1 MKDLTQMIEEINKAV
16 DRTFSI
22 TCYGRTWE
30 AYSYGVGTLLLD
42 NHIKANSF
50 IELIEKAYEI
60 VKEKERSNG
69 AK

>member
-1 MKDLTQMIEEINKAV
+1 MKDLAQMIEEINEAV
-16 DRTFSI
+16 DGTLSI
-22 TCYGRTWE
+22 THYYKWE

-42 NHIKANSF
+42 NRIEANSF
-50 IELIEKAYEI
+50 TELIEKIYKI